1 MEIIIHRVNKLSLLK
16 KIPFN
21 FGLEVDLR
29 TYKSEIILNHEPFK
43 NGLKFSDFLE
53 NYNHQTLILNIKES
67 GIEDLVLE
75 QIRKFKIKKYFFLDL
90 EFPYIYKCKIKHF
103 KNIAIRYSE
112 LEPIENAKILKNNFK
127 WIWID
132 TFTKLPVNK
141 KNINF
146 FKNYKTCIVCPERW
160 GRENDI
166 IKYINILKKISFKP
180 SAVMTSLN
188 YSQIWNKF
196 S

>member
-16 KIPFN
+16 KIPLN
-21 FGLEVDLR
+21 YGLEVDLR
-29 TYKSEIILNHEPFK
+29 SYKSEIILNHEPFI

-67 GIEDLVLE
+67 GIEDNILKL
-75 QIRKFKIKKYFFLDL
+75 IRKFKIKKYFFLDL
-90 EFPYIYKCKIKHF
+90 EFPYIYQCKVKHF

-112 LEPIENAKILKNNFK
+112 FEPIENLKILKNNFR
-127 WIWID
+127 WVWID

-141 KNINF
+141 MNMNF
-146 FKNYKTCIVCPERW
+146 LNNYKTCLVCPERW

-166 IKYINILKKISFKP
+166 KKYINILKRINFKP
-180 SAVMTSLN
+180 HAVMTSLKC
-188 YSQIWNKF
+188 SQLWSKF
-196 S
+196 T